1 MREMDALEKE
11 MSQWRPRQ
19 PAERLAR
26 RLFGQ
31 AEPAPAALRRA
42 EFWHWL
48 TPVAACAL
56 TVLVAVGSANYRG
69 ESLEGKG
76 GPVLFAELSPDSGSS
91 NMPWT
96 ARLSQLDENVQWNVC
111 PEMTLPAV
119 TPFGDSSAPAGE
131 RRAAATNLNRN

>member
-56 TVLVAVGSANYRG
+56 TVLVAVGSRIT
-69 ESLEGKG
+69 
-76 GPVLFAELSPDSGSS
+76 AENRSR
-91 NMPWT
+91 
-96 ARLSQLDENVQWNVC
+96 AR
-111 PEMTLPAV
+111 
-119 TPFGDSSAPAGE
+119 AG
-131 RRAAATNLNRN
+131 RSFLRD